1 VRLIFKN
8 LNVLRST
15 ITAISTSFEDKEII
29 DSAAN
34 NLANLF
40 TFSSFGVLWKEG
52 PSLYVYQDESCP
64 ATFTQEVKKNMVR
77 VLTILGE
84 PVDSERI
91 VVRVEKRKLSPN
103 PMDMDPRATLKSHL
117 TLPLA
122 VEGEIIGCISLN
134 SDQPSAFDAQ
144 NLQFFSVIGY
154 QMAATLQH
162 LQRFSSVKNMATYD
176 TLTGLFNRRYFEER
190 LRVEAQRSFSNNIP
204 LSLIMVDID
213 LFKRVNDT
221 FGHPEGD
228 IILREIASLLKKS
241 VRENDTVAR
250 YGGEE
255 FILILPKAGI
265 EASSVIA
272 ERIRRLV
279 ESTPFDVGKAQL
291 NVTISLGISSFP
303 AHWASSDGELIKMAD
318 QALYEAKRGGRNR
331 VCVFSSHR
339 GQS

>member
-1 VRLIFKN
+1 MRLIFKN

-15 ITAISTSFEDKEII
+15 ITAISTSFEIKEII

-34 NLANLF
+34 NLPNLF

-64 ATFTQEVKKNMVR
+64 VTFTQEVIKNIVR

-84 PVDSERI
+84 HVDIERI
-91 VVRVEKRKLSPN
+91 VLQVEKRKLSPN

-162 LQRFSSVKNMATYD
+162 LQRFSSVENMANYD
-176 TLTGLFNRRYFEER
+176 TLTNLYNRRYFEEK
-190 LRVEAQRSFSNNIP
+190 LRVEAKRSFPNSKPI
-204 LSLIMVDID
+204 SLIMVDID
-213 LFKRVNDT
+213 HFKKVNDT

-228 IILREIASLLKKS
+228 MILREIASLLKKS
-241 VRENDTVAR
+241 VREGDTVAR

-255 FILILPKAGI
+255 FILILPGASI
-265 EASSVIA
+265 EASSMIA
-272 ERIRRLV
+272 ERIRQSV
-279 ESTPFDVGKAQL
+279 ESTRFDVRKAQL
-291 NVTISLGISSFP
+291 NLSVSLGISSFP
-303 AHWASSDGELIKMAD
+303 IHRASSDGELIKMAD

-331 VCVFSSHR
+331 VCVFSSKQR
-339 GQS
+339 